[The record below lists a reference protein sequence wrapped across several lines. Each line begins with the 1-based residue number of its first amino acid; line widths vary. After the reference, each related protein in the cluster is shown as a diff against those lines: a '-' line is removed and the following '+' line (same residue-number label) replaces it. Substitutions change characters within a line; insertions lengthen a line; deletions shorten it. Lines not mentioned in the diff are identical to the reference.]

1 MRKSNNSKKG
11 KHAVKRLHACKQK
24 KMKTYNTKYYITKYQ
39 GPVCSKA
46 D

>member
-11 KHAVKRLHACKQK
+11 KPAVKRLNACKQK
-24 KMKTYNTKYYITKYQ
+24 KMNYNTKYYITKYQ